1 MLKKIKITDTKLAIT
16 DLDENEVQ
24 RTKVVLT
31 ESIDIAL
38 LSEKLETLKPYII
51 DLFKI
56 GSMDDFNLHLSL
68 SFLECD
74 FAYFP
79 DRVRFKYAYYI
90 SGGVVAATLTTPF
103 ILLEKDSDVDEKV
116 LNKCLVYDKWQQLVS
131 DLHEVE
137 EVASEIFTQIK

>member
-56 GSMDDFNLHLSL
+56 GSVDDFNLHLSL

-74 FAYFP
+74 MVYFP

-90 SGGVVAATLTTPF
+90 GGGVVAATLTTPF
-103 ILLEKDSDVDEKV
+103 ILLEKDSEVDEKV

>member
-1 MLKKIKITDTKLAIT
+1 MLKKVKITDTKLAIT

-24 RTKVVLT
+24 RTKVVLI

-56 GSMDDFNLHLSL
+56 GSVDDLNVHLSL

-79 DRVRFKYAYYI
+79 DRVRFKYAYHI
-90 SGGVVAATLTTPF
+90 SGGLIPAVLSTPF
-103 ILLEKDSDVDEKV
+103 ILLEKESEVDEKMLSKCIVYSNWIELASV
-116 LNKCLVYDKWQQLVS
+116 LHDI
-131 DLHEVE
+131 E
-137 EVASEIFTQIK
+137 EVATDIFNKIK